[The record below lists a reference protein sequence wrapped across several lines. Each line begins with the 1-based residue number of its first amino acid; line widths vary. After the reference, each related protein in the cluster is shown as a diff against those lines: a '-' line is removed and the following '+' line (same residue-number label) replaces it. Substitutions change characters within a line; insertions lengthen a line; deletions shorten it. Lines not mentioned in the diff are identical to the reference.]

1 MFVCICWTE
10 GFIMSDS
17 WPFVFP
23 LGVVV
28 GALICLFVGTG
39 FGGGGRAEESG
50 WIFFGRDVVC
60 KDCS

>member
-1 MFVCICWTE
+1 
-10 GFIMSDS
+10 MSDS

-39 FGGGGRAEESG
+39 FGGGGRVEESG
-50 WIFFGRDVVC
+50 CIFVGRDVVC
-60 KDCS
+60 KFCG